1 MEVKTVPTVNLCDI
15 RCIKK
20 TDLSPT
26 CNSYSTGSSLYQFLY
41 RFILEGI
48 EAQGNAKIQWIT
60 SMDFWMDFKLM
71 RLLQCCYRNGTRSQL
86 LELLKTFQQMNSE
99 FIIGREHTKES
110 GLLRTFRGQMILGPK
125 CSQKNA

>member
-1 MEVKTVPTVNLCDI
+1 M
-15 RCIKK
+15 

-26 CNSYSTGSSLYQFLY
+26 CYSHSTGSSLYQFLY

-71 RLLQCCYRNGTRSQL
+71 RLLRCCYRTATRSQL

-99 FIIGREHTKES
+99 FIIGREHTKKVDSSEHS
-110 GLLRTFRGQMILGPK
+110 AVK
-125 CSQKNA
+125 